1 MTRFQK
7 IAAAISGSVAVVG
20 AYVVSSVTSV
30 AHAASFTISTTTV
43 NDAAG
48 AMLQPVF
55 DFPVSLLTSGGVV
68 LLIVGILLIGGIIAL
83 VYWGVSKLFKRN
95 RA

>member
-1 MTRFQK
+1 
-7 IAAAISGSVAVVG
+7 
-20 AYVVSSVTSV
+20 
-30 AHAASFTISTTTV
+30 
-43 NDAAG
+43 
-48 AMLQPVF
+48 MLQPVF

-83 VYWGVSKLFKRN
+83 VYWGVTKLFKRR

>member
-7 IAAAISGSVAVVG
+7 IAAAISGTVAAVG
-20 AYVVSSVTSV
+20 VYVTST
-30 AHAASFTISTTTV
+30 ASALAAGFTISTSTV
-43 NDAAG
+43 NDASG

-83 VYWGVSKLFKRN
+83 VYWGVTKLFKRR

>member
-7 IAAAISGSVAVVG
+7 ISAAISGSVAVVG
-20 AYVVSSVTSV
+20 AYVLSAANT
-30 AHAASFTISTTTV
+30 AHAQFAVTTTTI
-43 NDAAG
+43 NEAAG
-48 AMLQPVF
+48 DMLQPVF
-55 DFPVSLLTSGGVV
+55 DYPVSLLTSGGVV

-83 VYWGVSKLFKRN
+83 VYWGVTKLFKRR

>member
-7 IAAAISGSVAVVG
+7 IAAAISGSVAAVG
-20 AYVVSSVTSV
+20 AYVLSSASSV
-30 AHAASFTISTTTV
+30 AHAAGFTISTTTV

-48 AMLQPVF
+48 SMLQPVF